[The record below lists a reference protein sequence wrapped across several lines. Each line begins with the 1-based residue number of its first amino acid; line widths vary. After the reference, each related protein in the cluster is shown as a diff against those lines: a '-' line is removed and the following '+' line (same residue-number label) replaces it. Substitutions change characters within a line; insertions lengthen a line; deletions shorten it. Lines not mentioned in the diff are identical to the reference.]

1 MIRKIARPMLAS
13 AYIVDGVDTLV
24 NVDAHVEGTEQV
36 LKRVRS
42 LLPRKYAKQ
51 LPEDPKL
58 VARAVGG
65 TKVGAASAL
74 ALGKAPR
81 LAAGTLTVLTIPT
94 ILARHA
100 FWETQEEEEK
110 KARKQGFLTNVALL
124 GGLAI
129 TSLDTEG
136 RPGLKWRASKA
147 VQQALPTKSETEKFQ
162 ANAKEFFADASDKA
176 SDYASTA
183 RSYVEDNKEDWIDT
197 VKSSASSLSDKVQDL
212 TESARDYIE
221 DNKEDWLK
229 SAKDN
234 SETAR
239 KHVVK
244 VASKAQDRADS
255 ALSAAQK
262 KADKKLNSRSA
273 KRAQKKAQKL
283 QKHADKALKKA
294 QKKLADK
301 FDF

>member
-1 MIRKIARPMLAS
+1 MLAS
-13 AYIVDGVDTLV
+13 AYIIDGVDTLV
-24 NVDAHVEGTEQV
+24 NTDDHVEGTDQV

-42 LLPRKYAKQ
+42 LLPRKYAQ
-51 LPEDPKL
+51 QIPEDPKL
-58 VARAVGG
+58 VTQIVGG

-94 ILARHA
+94 LLARHA

-110 KARKQGFLTNVALL
+110 KARKQGFLTNIALL

-147 VQQALPTKSETEKFQ
+147 VQSALPTKSEAEKFQ
-162 ANAKEFFADASDKA
+162 ANAKEFFSDASDKA

-183 RSYVEDNKEDWIDT
+183 RSYVEDNKDDWIDT
-197 VKSSASSLSDKVQDL
+197 VKSSASQLSDKVQDL
-212 TESARDYIE
+212 TDTARSYVE
-221 DNKEDWLK
+221 DNKDDWLK
-229 SAKDN
+229 AAQDN
-234 SETAR
+234 SDTAR
-239 KHVVK
+239 KHIVK
-244 VASKAQDRADS
+244 AASKAQERADS
-255 ALSAAQK
+255 AFSAAQK

-273 KRAQKKAQKL
+273 RRAQKKAQKL